1 MCRWLI
7 NDVSS
12 QVVSVRDGSDRLA
25 QGNEDLND
33 RTRQTVA
40 NVQQTVATMNQMAA
54 SVQSNSETAAEVDKL
69 SVAASSAATKG
80 AMRCRPWS
88 KPWMTLPTARSELAR
103 LPP

>member
-69 SVAASSAATKG
+69 SWPPAARRRRRKCDADRG
-80 AMRCRPWS
+80 
-88 KPWMTLPTARSELAR
+88 ENHG
-103 LPP
+103 